1 MEKKILSMEQ
11 IKKRYNGEWVLIAD
25 YETDDLSRIK
35 RGRVLAH
42 GKDQRKVY
50 GQLGKH
56 QKINLATRYIG
67 DIPKD
72 LTVILAE

>member
-1 MEKKILSMEQ
+1 MEKKMRSMEE

-42 GKDQRKVY
+42 GKDQRQGLQTARKTSENQSGNALY
-50 GQLGKH
+50 W
-56 QKINLATRYIG
+56 RYS
-67 DIPKD
+67 
-72 LTVILAE
+72 